1 MHGYHIVGAAATR
14 GPLYTTHG
22 DKAEY
27 EAAQRE
33 LRSLE
38 TGAENEA
45 EDWRHVRLSIRQIRG
60 PNES

>member
-1 MHGYHIVGAAATR
+1 MNIREINQHARA
-14 GPLYTTHG
+14 LYSAHG
-22 DKAEY
+22 DKAEH

-33 LRSLE
+33 LKSTE

-45 EDWRHVRLSIRQIRG
+45 EDWRRVRLSIRQIRG